1 MDYSYLTEISGE
13 QLFKECLQ
21 RCGLNLTN
29 VILDEWVLMRN
40 KKVLVNVKK
49 IVLECLNITS
59 ELACSR
65 NNSCSR
71 RMQIVQW

>member
-49 IVLECLNITS
+49 DSAGMFKYYIRACLFKK
-59 ELACSR
+59 
-65 NNSCSR
+65 
-71 RMQIVQW
+71 